1 MSFLSRFRILTKIL
15 AVIALLSCVAA
26 GISYLGISALHSL
39 AGHAERMSAA
49 ATRALVAEHAD
60 QNLLAINRAEFRTAL
75 DPRDENRN
83 AARKLIED
91 QLARFDKNLVEIEK
105 TPDEQARAMVPGIK
119 QAFEVYHR
127 DLEKT
132 MRLAEEL
139 KNAEVSES
147 AQRLRDAALTSRAAA
162 AELQKRIRALSDRLN
177 QRVEALSKESEDEY
191 VSSSREMIIT
201 ASVGIVLGL
210 ALGFLIGQFGV
221 AKPIR
226 AIVALLQKLAG
237 GDYNVEV
244 SGTERGDEVGDVA
257 KTALVFK
264 ENGLAKIRM
273 EQEQKEAE
281 QRAAAQRKA
290 DMIKLANEFEG
301 AVGEIVQTVSSAS
314 TELEASATTL
324 TRTAE
329 TSQQLA
335 TTVAA
340 ASEEA
345 STNVQSVASATEELT
360 ASVTEIG
367 RQVHE
372 SNRISSEAVEQ
383 ARKTD
388 DRMTKLSQAAARI
401 GDVTKLITT
410 IAEQTNLL
418 ALNATIEAARA
429 GEAGKGFAVVAQEV
443 KQLAAQTAKATS
455 EISGQIAEMQAATQE
470 SVAAI
475 KEIGGTIGRISE
487 IATTIASAIEE
498 QGAAT
503 QEITRN
509 VQQAAVGTTD
519 VASNIVNVSRGA
531 SETGAASSQ
540 VLTSAQSL
548 ANESNR
554 LKLEMG
560 KFLATVRAA

>member
-15 AVIALLSCVAA
+15 AVIGLLACVAV
-26 GISYLGISALHSL
+26 GISYLGISALGSL
-39 AGHAERMSAA
+39 AGHADRMSASA
-49 ATRALVAEHAD
+49 SRALLAARAN
-60 QNLLAINRAEFRTAL
+60 QNVLAINRAEFRTAL

-83 AARKLIED
+83 AARQVIEQQVNFFRQNID
-91 QLARFDKNLVEIEK
+91 EVAK
-105 TPDEQARAMVPGIK
+105 TPDEKARAMIPGVNE
-119 QAFEVYHR
+119 AFEAYR
-127 DLEKT
+127 KSLGKT
-132 MRLAEEL
+132 LGLADEL
-139 KNAEVSES
+139 KNASISEA
-147 AQRLRDAALTSRAAA
+147 AQRLRETAMTSRAAA
-162 AELQKRIRALSDRLN
+162 EELQTRVRAVADRLN
-177 QRVEALSKESEDEY
+177 GRVEALSKESAEEY
-191 VSSSREMIIT
+191 ASSAREMIIT
-201 ASVGIVLGL
+201 AAVGIMLGL
-210 ALGFLIGQFGV
+210 VLGFLIGQYGV

-226 AIVALLQKLAG
+226 AIVELLQRLAN
-237 GDYNVEV
+237 GDYQVDV
-244 SGTERGDEVGDVA
+244 VGTERKDEVGDVA

-264 ENGLAKIRM
+264 DNGLAKIRM
-273 EQEQKEAE
+273 EEEQKAAE
-281 QRAAAQRKA
+281 QRAMAQRKA
-290 DMIKLANEFEG
+290 DMVKLADEFET

-329 TSQQLA
+329 TSQELA

-345 STNVQSVASATEELT
+345 STNVQSVATATEELT
-360 ASVTEIG
+360 ASVGEIG
-367 RQVHE
+367 RQVQE

-388 DRMTKLSQAAARI
+388 DRMAKLSQAANRI

-443 KQLAAQTAKATS
+443 KQLAAQTGNATS
-455 EISGQIAEMQAATQE
+455 EIATQIAEMQSATQD

-487 IATTIASAIEE
+487 IATTIAAAIEE

-509 VQQAAVGTTD
+509 VQQAAAGTTQ
-519 VASNIVNVSRGA
+519 VASNITDVSRGA

-540 VLTSAQSL
+540 VLSSAQSL
-548 ANESNR
+548 SNESNR

-560 KFLATVRAA
+560 KFLTTVRAA